1 MKILTVIAWLAILVI
16 RGIALW
22 ALIPLA
28 FLAWLVVF
36 AWVNDASPAKV
47 IAWCDVNLIVALVRG
62 PFRPFIPEQKRLRF
76 IGLTEFA
83 ASSRH
88 RVGLND
94 LWDGDLC

>member
-1 MKILTVIAWLAILVI
+1 MKFLTAIAWLAILVI

-22 ALIPLA
+22 LLIPLA

-36 AWVNDASPAKV
+36 AWVNDASPAQV
-47 IAWCDVNLIVALVRG
+47 IAWWDVNFAAALVHG
-62 PFRPFIPEQKRLRF
+62 PFRLLIPVESRPRF
-76 IGLTEFA
+76 IGLTKFA

-94 LWDGDLC
+94 LWTDDLC